1 MNHPARL
8 FALLSTAFAFEPA
21 SELVERLAAEFAAA
35 VALDVYLHR
44 TPLLLTVIGP
54 EQNVSEGMENLRLY
68 LRCYGLIL
76 VARPL
81 KGSKLLVGVRLARP
95 SDEVTEHTGTVR
107 ERQRVVA
114 S

>member
-35 VALDVYLHR
+35 VALDAYLHR

-54 EQNVSEGMENLRLY
+54 NISEGLENLRLY

-81 KGSKLLVGVRLARP
+81 KGSNALLVGVRLARP
-95 SDEVTEHTGTVR
+95 SDEVTEHAGTVQ